1 MPPAYPLATQM
12 ALRCGVAVMLLTAG
26 ASQAQSALP
35 QPVVQALQETGFDA
49 AHLSALVVPA
59 LGGAPKLAHLE
70 SRPMS
75 PASTMKLVTTLVAL
89 EELGPT
95 YRWTTRLLAEK
106 PIHGSTL
113 KGPLYLQGQG
123 DPNFTWDAMRDMLR
137 NLRDQGVRR
146 LQGDLVLDRHY
157 FRPARPDAAVP
168 DFDESPQAYYNVIPD
183 ALLLNGSL
191 LSLALH
197 SDGKQTTIR
206 TGPDLAGARVRAKI
220 ELDDSACEKWDDD
233 LIKASAQLTDKA
245 GLELTIAG
253 SFPRN
258 CKSDT
263 QLNVLDRND
272 YIARFV
278 RTYWKEIGG
287 SWTGAVRDGVAPADA
302 KLLVTHRSDT
312 LATVVRLINKP
323 SDNAMTRSVFMTLG
337 EQRPPE
343 ARAGSSTQSGALAI
357 RAWFARKGLSDAGL
371 VLDNGSGLSR
381 IERISAQ
388 QMAGLLQAGARSPWY
403 AEFAS
408 SLPIVGTDGTMRRRL
423 KDVVAPG
430 RARIKTGTLRD
441 TTAIAGY
448 VRDPQDREWVVVA
461 FVNAD
466 NAVRS
471 RPVLDAL
478 IHWVASEPSAP

>member
-1 MPPAYPLATQM
+1 MTLPR
-12 ALRCGVAVMLLTAG
+12 ALLSVVSRCGVSAVCLVATVC
-26 ASQAQSALP
+26 QAQSALP
-35 QPVVQALQETGFDA
+35 APVLQALQDTGFDA
-49 AHLSALVVPA
+49 ANLSALVVPA
-59 LGGAPKLAHLE
+59 QGGTPKMAHLQ

-95 YRWTTRLLAEK
+95 YRWSTRLLADK
-106 PIHGSTL
+106 PALTGVI

-123 DPNFTWDAMRDMLR
+123 DPNFTWDNLRDMLR

-146 LQGDLVLDRHY
+146 LQGDLVLDRGY
-157 FRPARPDAAVP
+157 FRPSRPDAAVP
-168 DFDESPQAYYNVIPD
+168 DFDDSPQAYYNVIPD
-183 ALLLNGSL
+183 ALLLNGNL
-191 LSLALH
+191 LTVALT
-197 SDGKQTTIR
+197 SDATQTTIR
-206 TGPDLAGARVRAKI
+206 TGPDLQAVRVRTKI
-220 ELDDSACEKWDDD
+220 ALDDSACDKWDDD
-233 LIKASAQLTDKA
+233 LIKAHAQPVGKT
-245 GLELTIAG
+245 GVEVTITG

-258 CKSDT
+258 CKSNT

-287 SWTGAVRDGVAPADA
+287 SWTGGVRDGVAPATA
-302 KLLVTHRSDT
+302 IALVTRRSDT
-312 LATVVRLINKP
+312 LANTVRLINKP

-337 EQRPPE
+337 ETRPIE
-343 ARAGSSTQSGALAI
+343 ARAGSSTQAGALAI

-381 IERISAQ
+381 IERISAE
-388 QMAGLLQAGARSPWY
+388 QMAGLLQAGAKSPWY

-423 KDVVAPG
+423 KDAISPG
-430 RARIKTGTLRD
+430 QARIKTGSLKD
-441 TTAIAGY
+441 TAAIAGY
-448 VRDPQDREWVVVA
+448 VRDPQGLEWVVVG

-466 NAVRS
+466 HAARS

-478 IHWVASEPSAP
+478 IRWVATEPVTP

>member
-1 MPPAYPLATQM
+1 MQ
-12 ALRCGVAVMLLTAG
+12 ALRD
-26 ASQAQSALP
+26 
-35 QPVVQALQETGFDA
+35 TGFDA
-49 AHLSALVVPA
+49 SALSALVVPA
-59 LGGAPKLAHLE
+59 SGGSPKLAHLE
-70 SRPMS
+70 GHPMS

-95 YRWTTRLLAEK
+95 YRWSTRLLANQ
-106 PIHGSTL
+106 PVNNGVL

-123 DPNFTWDAMRDMLR
+123 DPNFTWDSLRDMLR
-137 NLRDQGVRR
+137 TLRDQGVRR
-146 LQGDLVLDRHY
+146 LQGDLVLDRNY
-157 FRPARPDAAVP
+157 FRPVRPDAGVP

-183 ALLLNGSL
+183 ALLLNGNL
-191 LSLALH
+191 LNIALT
-197 SDGKQTTIR
+197 SDGKQTAIR
-206 TGPDLAGARVRAKI
+206 TGPDLQNVRVHTKI
-220 ELDDSACEKWDDD
+220 ELDDSACDKWDDD
-233 LIKASAQLTDKA
+233 LIKARAKPTGKTSV
-245 GLELTIAG
+245 EITIEG

-287 SWTGAVRDGVAPADA
+287 SWIGVVKDGMAPADA
-302 KLLVTHRSDT
+302 MPLVTHRSDT
-312 LATVVRLINKP
+312 LATIVRLINKP

-337 EQRPPE
+337 ETRPVE
-343 ARAGSSTQSGALAI
+343 ARGGSSTQAGALAI
-357 RAWFARKGLSDAGL
+357 RAWFARKGLTDAGL

-381 IERISAQ
+381 IERISAA
-388 QMAGLLQAGARSPWY
+388 QMAGLLQAGAKSPWY

-408 SLPIVGTDGTMRRRL
+408 SLPIVGTDGTMRKRL
-423 KDVVAPG
+423 KEVLGPG
-430 RARIKTGTLRD
+430 RARIKTGSLRD
-441 TTAIAGY
+441 TAAIAGY

-478 IHWVASEPSAP
+478 IHWVATEPAVQ